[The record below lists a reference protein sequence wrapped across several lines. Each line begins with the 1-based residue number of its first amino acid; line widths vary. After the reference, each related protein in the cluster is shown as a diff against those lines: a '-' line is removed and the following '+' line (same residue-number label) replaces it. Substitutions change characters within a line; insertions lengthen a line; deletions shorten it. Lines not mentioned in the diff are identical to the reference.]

1 MIQEVT
7 LKRSYVSEIQSLL
20 ILERVSDGHDF
31 ATLNFHRLLQ
41 CDTGANLYP
50 YTIKTLASKC
60 I

>member
-31 ATLNFHRLLQ
+31 AILNFHRLLE
-41 CDTGANLYP
+41 
-50 YTIKTLASKC
+50 
-60 I
+60 